1 MVTQGVL
8 TTMLAIAAA
17 FTIIPIIAVI
27 VLLAMK
33 KLKGSAFWSGLGVA
47 VISNII
53 VSVIQLALMSA
64 GYTTETIT
72 GTVPM
77 LIMQLT
83 AAVSNAGFLLLF
95 FGAVIKGSRTMRGAV
110 SAAAGYTLITTLGLG
125 MQSFSLYSGAAMINS
140 GMFDPTYAQAIQ
152 MGATDKETVTL
163 LKQTILDTTIPSLL
177 IYIPNVIAIFLA
189 VTAAAIFMAKGVK
202 TRHAPSVII
211 AFILHIVFI
220 ATAAVISNTYIAVA
234 VITVIS
240 IAEFAWAM
248 TVRSAL
254 AEEKP
259 AAPEEDSFL
268 QTVQAAQ
275 SDNISE

>member
-17 FTIIPIIAVI
+17 FTVLPIIAVI
-27 VLLAMK
+27 ALLAMK

-53 VSVIQLALMSA
+53 VSVVQLALMSS
-64 GYTTETIT
+64 GYTTETIK

-77 LIMQLT
+77 LIIQLT
-83 AAVSNAGFLLLF
+83 AAISNAGFLLLF

-110 SAAAGYTLITTLGLG
+110 SAAAGYTLISMLSLG
-125 MQSFSLYSGAAMINS
+125 MQSFSLYSNAAMINS
-140 GMFDPTYAQAIQ
+140 GMFDATYAQAIQ
-152 MGATDKETVTL
+152 MGAVDKETVTL
-163 LKQTILDTTIPSLL
+163 LKQTVIETTIPSLL
-177 IYIPNVIAIFLA
+177 ILIPNVIAIFLA
-189 VTAAAIFMAKGVK
+189 VAAAAVFIANGVK
-202 TRHAPSVII
+202 TGHIFSVII

-220 ATAAVISNTYIAVA
+220 GAAAVISNTYIAVA
-234 VITVIS
+234 VITIIS
-240 IAEFAWAM
+240 IAEFAWAA

-259 AAPEEDSFL
+259 AAPPEDDFL
-268 QTVQAAQ
+268 RTVQAAQ
-275 SDNISE
+275 SDDISE